1 MTIPRPP
8 IAVLPDSADTRLLVD
23 LTSHA
28 NDLSEAS
35 HALACA
41 LNAGEESELWMPLT
55 SHAVT
60 AYIRPFIVSNVRRRL
75 DEMPGIPAVPA
86 DLQAVHEIIRKYRN
100 TAIAHSQSNLVMPLP
115 IAILDAE
122 GQGVN
127 VVGLSVIHPMPLAVA
142 ERFAN
147 LIGAME
153 GIVEL
158 ATQPVLERLRTW
170 LKDQAPETID
180 GWELPEVIHAIDS
193 EFTAAHRRR
202 RIPRFTSYWR
212 IEQHGEEPPYEHFS
226 G

>member
-1 MTIPRPP
+1 M
-8 IAVLPDSADTRLLVD
+8 D

-41 LNAGEESELWMPLT
+41 LTAGEESELWMPLT

-60 AYIRPFIVSNVRRRL
+60 AYIRPFIFSNVRRRL
-75 DEMPGIPAVPA
+75 DEMPGIPAVPTA
-86 DLQAVHEIIRKYRN
+86 LQGVHDIIRKYRN
-100 TAIAHSQSNLVMPLP
+100 TTIAHSQSNLVLPLP
-115 IAILDAE
+115 VAILNAE
-122 GQGVN
+122 GQGID
-127 VVGLSVIHPMPLAVA
+127 VVGVTVIHSMPRAVA
-142 ERFAN
+142 ESFAN
-147 LIGAME
+147 LIGEME

-158 ATQPVLERLRTW
+158 ATQPILERLRIW
-170 LKDQAPETID
+170 LKDQDPETID
-180 GWELPEVIHAIDS
+180 GWELPEVIHAIDL

-212 IEQHGEEPPYEHFS
+212 IEQPGEDLPEHFS